1 LLCKSISDALRSIM
15 SQFRIALTGLLLGL
29 SFNGALAANEP
40 NTQNPA
46 ATRLNSSDAAVE
58 VEANTDA
65 LAHSQISKAEF
76 VPAAEPQIVLTP
88 YRAKYRSNYHW
99 GFLSFRINGVRTLEQ
114 LDEDQWRLTFE
125 AEASAASVKE
135 ESLFRYQDNQI
146 FPEQYRYRASGLIQ
160 EDDRSLDFNHENEI
174 VLDKERQKEYN
185 DKWQPKLQDMLSYMQ
200 QVSIDLALG
209 KATLSYPVYD
219 KTRVKTY
226 GFEVLGEE
234 PLNTAIGKLKTIKV
248 RQIRRGDREI
258 LAWLAV
264 DQDYLLVQMEDSEKG
279 DLNYRIKLVS
289 LD

>member
-1 LLCKSISDALRSIM
+1 MLSINTSDVRLTM
-15 SQFRIALTGLLLGL
+15 SQFITALVSLLLGL
-29 SFNGALAANEP
+29 SFNEAFAAGDPGIQNSEA
-40 NTQNPA
+40 TQL
-46 ATRLNSSDAAVE
+46 TSIEAAVE
-58 VEANTDA
+58 AEANTDA
-65 LAHSQISKAEF
+65 DVHLQIQDAE
-76 VPAAEPQIVLTP
+76 PAQAAEPKIALTP

-114 LDEDQWRLTFE
+114 LGEHQWRLTFE

-135 ESLFRYQDNQI
+135 ESLFRYQNNQI

-160 EDDRSLDFNHENEI
+160 EDDRSLDFDHEHEI
-174 VLDKERQKEYN
+174 VLDKERRKKYS

-209 KATLSYPVYD
+209 KTTLNYPVYD

-226 GFEVLGEE
+226 GFEVLSEE
-234 PLNTAIGKLKTIKV
+234 LLNTAIGKLNTIKV

-258 LAWLAV
+258 LAWLAA
-264 DQDYLLVQMEDSEKG
+264 DKDFLLVQMEDSEKG

>member
-1 LLCKSISDALRSIM
+1 MLCISTSDVCSTM
-15 SQFRIALTGLLLGL
+15 SQFRIALAGLLIAL
-29 SFNGALAANEP
+29 SFNGVLAADAP
-40 NTQNPA
+40 TIQNPA
-46 ATRLNSSDAAVE
+46 ATQLNSIEAASK

-65 LAHSQISKAEF
+65 DAHSQISEAEF
-76 VPAAEPQIVLTP
+76 AQAAEPQIVLTP

-114 LDEDQWRLTFE
+114 LGEHQWRLTFE

-209 KATLSYPVYD
+209 KTTLSYPVYD

-234 PLNTAIGKLKTIKV
+234 LLNTAIGKLKTIKV

-258 LAWLAV
+258 LAWLAI